1 MQAAPQ
7 GHGLVVMVGG
17 GGEQAYSSGMLRVCG
32 RGATNLLSSGVP
44 YLQLYSFFANLCMGV
59 STGMMAFAAVGM

>member
-7 GHGLVVMVGG
+7 GHGLVVMAGG

-44 YLQLYSFFANLCMGV
+44 YLQFYFFFANL
-59 STGMMAFAAVGM
+59 